1 MGEDNNEIRKLID
14 ELNYY
19 TKLYDEGKPEISD
32 KEWDDKYFLLQKMEQ
47 KTGIYYEDSPTQ
59 RVNYQVVN
67 KLNKVEHSHPMLSL
81 DKTKSIDEV
90 KSFLGNKPHI
100 AMAKMDGLTC
110 SLTYENGRLIA
121 AETRGN
127 GIIGE
132 DILHNALQIKS
143 IPKRIEYTNKLV
155 VDGEVICTYEDFEN
169 FKDEYKNPRN
179 FASGSIR
186 LLNSE
191 ESANR
196 HLTFIAWDV
205 IEGFKD
211 NDFLSTRLKEL
222 GELGFTY
229 VPFFYDNSI
238 EDNRVEHA
246 IDEIKIFCNKI
257 GYPID
262 GIVFKYDKVSEYLA
276 AGRTDHHFK
285 GGIAYKFYD
294 DEYETKLIDIEWTMG
309 RTGQLTPVAIYE
321 DIDIDGT
328 ICNRASLHN
337 LSIMEEQ
344 LYIPYKWEKIWI
356 AKMNMIIPQVVKKQ
370 WIANE
375 YKPGENVFYP
385 PEVCPICGESTSIH
399 KDNNS
404 KVLYCDNPM
413 CEGKLLN
420 KLDHF
425 CSKKGLDIK
434 GLSKATLD
442 KLIDWGW
449 VENIKDI
456 FTLFAHKEEW
466 VKKQGFGVASVE
478 KILSAIDIAS
488 ETTLDKIIAAAGI
501 PEIGS
506 RVAKDLASH
515 YDSWTE
521 FRMDTDYTHIDGI
534 GEIMN
539 NNLLNF
545 NYEDMDYIVAAY
557 LDYQSI
563 SHNDENAKILD
574 GKVFCI
580 TGKVN
585 HFKNRAELQADIES
599 KGGKVVS
606 SMSNKVTHLINND
619 NTSTSSKNLAAQKAN
634 IPIITEEEYLELCNN

>member
-1 MGEDNNEIRKLID
+1 M
-14 ELNYY
+14 
-19 TKLYDEGKPEISD
+19 
-32 KEWDDKYFLLQKMEQ
+32 
-47 KTGIYYEDSPTQ
+47 
-59 RVNYQVVN
+59 VN

-110 SLTYENGRLIA
+110 SLTYENGRLVA

-337 LSIMEEQ
+337 ITILKDTLGGYGWDGQ
-344 LYIPYKWEKIWI
+344 KIKVFK
-356 AKMNMIIPQVVKKQ
+356 ANQIIPQISWAQPEDEYTKK
-370 WIANE
+370 
-375 YKPGENVFYP
+375 YFHYP
-385 PEVCPICGESTSIH
+385 MTCPICNQPTKIK
-399 KDNNS
+399 KDVVS
-404 KVLYCDNPM
+404 EILYCDNPM

-442 KLIDWGW
+442 KLINWGW

-456 FTLFAHKEEW
+456 FTLFTHKEEW

-515 YDSWTE
+515 YDSWTA

-557 LDYQSI
+557 LDYQPI
-563 SHNDENAKILD
+563 FHNNENIKILD

-606 SMSNKVTHLINND
+606 SISNKVTHLINND

>member
-179 FASGSIR
+179 FSAGSIR

-309 RTGQLTPVAIYE
+309 RTGQLTPIAIYE

-344 LYIPYKWEKIWI
+344 LYIPYKGEKIWI

-370 WIANE
+370 WISNE

-399 KDNNS
+399 KDNDS

-442 KLIDWGW
+442 KLINWGW

-456 FTLFAHKEEW
+456 FTLFTHKEEW

-557 LDYQSI
+557 LDYQPV
-563 SHNDENAKILD
+563 SHNNENVKILD

>member
-19 TKLYDEGKPEISD
+19 TKLYDEGKPKISD

-90 KSFLGNKPHI
+90 KSFLGNKHHI

-110 SLTYENGRLIA
+110 SLTYENGRLVA

-127 GIIGE
+127 GTIGE

-179 FASGSIR
+179 FAAGSIR

-309 RTGQLTPVAIYE
+309 RTGQLTPVAVYE

-337 LSIMEEQ
+337 ITILKDTLGGYGWNGQ
-344 LYIPYKWEKIWI
+344 KIKVFK
-356 AKMNMIIPQVVKKQ
+356 ANQIIPQISWAQPEDEYTKK
-370 WIANE
+370 
-375 YKPGENVFYP
+375 YFHYP
-385 PEVCPICGESTSIH
+385 MTCPICNQPTKIK
-399 KDNNS
+399 KDVVS
-404 KVLYCDNPM
+404 EVLYCDNPM

-456 FTLFAHKEEW
+456 FTLFTHKEEW

-488 ETTLDKIIAAAGI
+488 ETTLDKIIAATGI

-515 YDSWTE
+515 YNSWTE

-557 LDYQSI
+557 LDYQPI
-563 SHNDENAKILD
+563 SHNNENIKILD
-574 GKVFCI
+574 GKIFCI

-606 SMSNKVTHLINND
+606 SMSSKVTYLINND
-619 NTSTSSKNLAAQKAN
+619 NTSTSSKNLAAQKAK

>member
-1 MGEDNNEIRKLID
+1 
-14 ELNYY
+14 
-19 TKLYDEGKPEISD
+19 
-32 KEWDDKYFLLQKMEQ
+32 
-47 KTGIYYEDSPTQ
+47 
-59 RVNYQVVN
+59 
-67 KLNKVEHSHPMLSL
+67 MLSL

-294 DEYETKLIDIEWTMG
+294 DDYETKLIDIEWTMG

-337 LSIMEEQ
+337 ITILKDT
-344 LYIPYKWEKIWI
+344 LGGYGWEGQKIKVFK
-356 AKMNMIIPQVVKKQ
+356 ANQIIPQISWAQPEDEYTKK
-370 WIANE
+370 
-375 YKPGENVFYP
+375 YFHYP
-385 PEVCPICGESTSIH
+385 MTCPICNQPTKIK
-399 KDNNS
+399 KDVVS
-404 KVLYCDNPM
+404 EVLYCDNPD

-420 KLDHF
+420 RLDHF

-434 GLSKATLD
+434 GLSKVTLD

-449 VENIKDI
+449 IENIKDI
-456 FTLFAHKEEW
+456 FTLALHKNEW
-466 VKKQGFGVASVE
+466 IKKSGFGNASVE
-478 KILSAIDIAS
+478 KILSAIYNAS
-488 ETTLDKIIAAAGI
+488 HTTLDKIIAPAGI

-515 YDSWTE
+515 YDSWTA

-534 GEIMN
+534 GEVMN

-557 LDYQSI
+557 LDYQPI
-563 SHNDENAKILD
+563 SHNDENAKTLD